1 MMPGADQ
8 RPFDTYPAAWHAVLR
23 ACLEAPAERRHQIE
37 RWYQTDATQGDN
49 YRQARYLCK
58 RLRGFF
64 KAAHDAG
71 RVPPAVRLVTRIRQ
85 HPGEAWLVVSI
96 AWVPWGADREA
107 RKSSDICEEILQNLA
122 SSPAISIDSSDS
134 PG

>member
-1 MMPGADQ
+1 MPGADQ

-85 HPGEAWLVVSI
+85 HPGEAWLVVSV

>member
-1 MMPGADQ
+1 MPGADQ

-23 ACLEAPAERRHQIE
+23 ACLDAPAERRHQIE

-85 HPGEAWLVVSI
+85 HPGEAWLVVAI

-107 RKSSDICEEILQNLA
+107 RKSSDICAEISQNLA
-122 SSPAISIDSSDS
+122 SSAAISIDS
-134 PG
+134 PEAHG

>member
-1 MMPGADQ
+1 MPGADQ

-58 RLRGFF
+58 HLRGFF

>member
-1 MMPGADQ
+1 MPGADQ
-8 RPFDTYPAAWHAVLR
+8 RPFDTYPASWHAILR

-71 RVPPAVRLVTRIRQ
+71 KVPPAVRLVTRIRQ
-85 HPGEAWLVVSI
+85 HPGEAWLTVSI
-96 AWVPWGADREA
+96 AWVPWGADRAA

-122 SSPAISIDSSDS
+122 SSPAISIDS
-134 PG
+134 PGVPG